1 MIAHIIIYV
10 VIIDGSGWR
19 PLQPDSTRP
28 RCTLLVGLH
37 VALAEAAAVSD
48 WDSGVRETLVA
59 RDSLDT
65 SREPILSWCDL
76 FGRVLSGASYR
87 GTCHSPHLVGWRQD
101 HVVSCL
107 GGPSETSP

>member
-1 MIAHIIIYV
+1 MIADIIIYV

-19 PLQPDSTRP
+19 PLQPDSTRS

-37 VALAEAAAVSD
+37 VPLTEAAAVSD

-59 RDSLDT
+59 RDSFDP
-65 SREPILSWCDL
+65 SREAIFSWCDL

-87 GTCHSPHLVGWRQD
+87 GTCHSSHLIGWRQD
-101 HVVSCL
+101 HIVSCL
-107 GGPSETSP
+107 CGPTETSP